1 MRTRDGER
9 HRDNRDTVADRTARA
24 GRAPAHRLLA
34 LQTSVGNA
42 AVVQML
48 HRGGH
53 LTEHQASGPLAAV
66 QRSTVDDVLRTAGRP
81 LKEATRTEMEA
92 RLGADF
98 SDVRVHDGPAARAS
112 AAEVGARAY
121 TSGNHVVIGEG
132 GGDKHTLAHELTH
145 VIQQRHG
152 PVAGTDNGSGLRIS
166 DPSDRFER
174 EAQATAQRVMT
185 GPVRSPESPEERG
198 HTVPQQR
205 SAHSTAADALQRAA
219 SDDLPEADTPSQAV
233 PELPAALV
241 EQLQQAKAESGTDSK
256 AVRQAALDTL
266 LRYVLAQLPVTPD
279 HPELQTALA
288 DKNLVLSYK
297 HSRQGAGKPMALTS
311 TGTSGDR
318 VTMALYRN
326 LFDDYGPAEIH
337 STLRHELIHA
347 AQAMLMPDEDAADG
361 ADPHIYMDVL
371 SDIGHETF
379 ATLQQPMRE
388 IETHVWE
395 LEHAGRTGISSG
407 YLGETVGYLVQYTD
421 ELVGNLGRT
430 TTTDRHLDYW
440 RAYLENSVAALGR
453 AAATPAVAGHTDQA
467 LAGQITGAQQRLQGA
482 IHAREQASA
491 SAGKRPGGTGRGS
504 TSTRKRGKT
513 DQ

>member
-1 MRTRDGER
+1 MRTHDGER
-9 HRDNRDTVADRTARA
+9 GHGSRDTVTDRT
-24 GRAPAHRLLA
+24 GRTERTGRPPTRQLLA

-42 AVVQML
+42 AVVRML
-48 HRGGH
+48 QRSAGS
-53 LTEHQASGPLAAV
+53 AAAV
-66 QRSTVDDVLRTAGRP
+66 QRSTVHDVLRTAGRP
-81 LKEATRTEMEA
+81 LVQATRTEMEA

-152 PVAGTDNGSGLRIS
+152 PVAGTDHGDGLRVS

-174 EAQATAQRVMT
+174 EAEATARRVMS
-185 GPVRSPESPEERG
+185 GPVRPAGADVRQERTAG
-198 HTVPQQR
+198 FGGAVQR
-205 SAHSTAADALQRAA
+205 SA
-219 SDDLPEADTPSQAV
+219 SDDLPQADEPSAVV
-233 PELPAALV
+233 PELPVALV
-241 EQLQQAKAESGTDSK
+241 TQLEQAKAATGTSAK
-256 AVRQAALDTL
+256 AVRQAALDAL
-266 LRYVLAQLPVTPD
+266 LRYVLDRLPGAV
-279 HPELQTALA
+279 EEE
-288 DKNLVLSYK
+288 NLVLGYK

-311 TGTSGDR
+311 TGTSGDK

-361 ADPHIYMDVL
+361 ADPHVYMDVL
-371 SDIGHETF
+371 TDTGHETF

-407 YLGETVGYLVQYTD
+407 YLGETVGYLVQYAD
-421 ELVGNLGRT
+421 ELAANLGRPA
-430 TTTDRHLDYW
+430 TTDQHLDYW

-467 LAGQITGAQQRLQGA
+467 LAGQITGAQQRLRGA
-482 IHAREQASA
+482 IDARDRASA
-491 SAGKRPGGTGRGS
+491 PAGKRSGGTGRGS
-504 TSTRKRGKT
+504 TASRKRGKT